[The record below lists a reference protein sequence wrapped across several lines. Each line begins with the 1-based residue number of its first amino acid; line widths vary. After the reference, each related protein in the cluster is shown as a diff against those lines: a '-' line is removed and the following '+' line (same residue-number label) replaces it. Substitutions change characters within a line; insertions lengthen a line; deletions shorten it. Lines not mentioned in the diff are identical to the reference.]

1 MKIECYILQKNN
13 SIIKRVVKNPSFKF
27 EVTYTVDNDSKSYT
41 YEFDREKMFELKTLF
56 SKKKILF
63 YEHGTMQPLSPKFMS
78 SENKLDALN
87 MISKSNL
94 LKELFDSTKSNTK
107 FNYFFILGIIGI
119 IGLVLIVVFG

>member
-1 MKIECYILQKNN
+1 
-13 SIIKRVVKNPSFKF
+13 
-27 EVTYTVDNDSKSYT
+27 
-41 YEFDREKMFELKTLF
+41 MFELKTLF